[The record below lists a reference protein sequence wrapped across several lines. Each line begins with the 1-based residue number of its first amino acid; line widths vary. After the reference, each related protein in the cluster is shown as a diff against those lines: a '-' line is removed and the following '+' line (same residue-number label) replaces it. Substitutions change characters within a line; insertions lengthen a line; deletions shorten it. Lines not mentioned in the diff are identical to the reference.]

1 MAVLGWRAFRR
12 TLGIVA
18 LVGALAAVLM
28 ASAPAAEGQASFGVG
43 SGRAEAKFVKVGPSR
58 GALTLAPQV
67 GLALSDFLNT
77 RGRGD
82 VRTVD
87 FAALEDSIPPEV
99 VAALPAVK
107 VESTDEGSEDGR
119 TVAVGAPP
127 EVPVRVDAAELHAHA
142 GDAPYGASS
151 FKAGSVDLG
160 IGKVVGG
167 VAEAR
172 SGVVDGN
179 VREATARV
187 TIPRLELAEGMIVLE
202 GMEWRVVN
210 RSGADQVEEAEF
222 SLGSVTIAGQS
233 FSPPAGSEK
242 PLADVAAALDPLL
255 APLGISITFP
265 APRIEKGVV
274 ELSPLRLRV
283 ADSELGVVVNPLLEG
298 VQPVRD
304 ALVGAIRSGTEDVD
318 AAILLADVALGV
330 LAGGSTLDIEIGGV
344 SAFTAEP
351 AAGFTFGSFD
361 LAPPGAVGPSA
372 NPVVPSPVTG
382 TIGTGSIGSGGVDA
396 PPAPKTADVA
406 QPILEAEVR
415 RVVAQRGG
423 PLLAVGLIGAGAAAC
438 TATADYRR
446 LRRLRRMIP
455 LTP

>member
-12 TLGIVA
+12 TLGVAA
-18 LVGALAAVLM
+18 LVVALAAVLM
-28 ASAPAAEGQASFGVG
+28 ASAPSAEGQPAFGTG
-43 SGRAEAKFVKVGPSR
+43 SGRAEAKFLKVGPSR

-82 VRTVD
+82 VRMVD

-99 VAALPAVK
+99 VSALPSVK
-107 VESTDEGSEDGR
+107 VESTDEGSEEGR
-119 TVAVGAPP
+119 TAALGTPP

-160 IGKVVGG
+160 IGRVVGG
-167 VAEAR
+167 VAEAQ
-172 SGVVDGN
+172 SGLVDGN

-187 TIPRLELAEGMIVLE
+187 TIPRLELAEGAIVLQ

-210 RSGADQVEEAEF
+210 RSGGDQVEDAEF

-242 PLADVAAALDPLL
+242 PLADVAAALDPVL

-265 APRIEKGVV
+265 VPRIEKGVV

-283 ADSELGVVVNPLLEG
+283 AGSELGVVVNPVLEG

-304 ALVGAIRSGTEDVD
+304 ALVGAIRSGSEDLD
-318 AAILLADVALGV
+318 AAILLTDVALGV

-344 SAFTAEP
+344 RAFTAEP
-351 AAGFTFGSFD
+351 AAGFSFGSFA
-361 LAPPGAVGPSA
+361 LAPPAAVGQAASSRL
-372 NPVVPSPVTG
+372 PSPATG
-382 TIGTGSIGSGGVDA
+382 SINTGSIGAGTAAAPAVPKEVDKA
-396 PPAPKTADVA
+396 LPIVEADV
-406 QPILEAEVR
+406 R
-415 RVVAQRGG
+415 SVVGQRGG
-423 PLLAVGLIGAGAAAC
+423 PLLAVGLIGAAAASS
-438 TATADYRR
+438 TAAADYRR
-446 LRRLRRMIP
+446 LRRVRRMIP
-455 LTP
+455 FTT